1 MANRETWATRMGFIL
16 AAVGSAVG
24 LGNIWRFPFQ
34 TAESGG
40 AAFVLV
46 YLLFVGAI
54 GIPTLLVE
62 FVIGRRAK
70 RNAIG
75 AYKQLGHSRWTFV
88 GVIGILTGF
97 IILSYYSV
105 VAGWVLRYFFD
116 SLAGAYFS
124 EPESYFGSIASGG
137 TAILFHAVFMAVTVA
152 IVAFGIQR
160 GIERGVTFMMPTLFV
175 VLIGLVIYAA
185 QLEGAGEAYD
195 YYLSPNFQV
204 LVENAGSILP
214 AAAGQAFYT
223 LSLGIGSMITYASYL
238 KTNRNLVVDGITI
251 TALNTLVSLLMG
263 FVVFPLLFTM
273 GVSPEESGPNA
284 MFVSLATAFANLP
297 TGQLLGAIFFGVA
310 TIAALLSSI
319 ALLELI
325 VAYLIDTYGIT
336 RKVAVFR
343 SGIAMFIL
351 GIPPALS
358 MTILGLYD
366 GLISQVVIILSGL
379 LLAVFGGWVFS
390 KDALAELQLGA
401 GDLGGWGNAWLWLVR
416 VPVVV
421 VLVVSLVLGVG
432 KFSEQL
438 RGLISG

>member
-1 MANRETWATRMGFIL
+1 
-16 AAVGSAVG
+16 
-24 LGNIWRFPFQ
+24 
-34 TAESGG
+34 
-40 AAFVLV
+40 
-46 YLLFVGAI
+46 
-54 GIPTLLVE
+54 
-62 FVIGRRAK
+62 
-70 RNAIG
+70 
-75 AYKQLGHSRWTFV
+75 
-88 GVIGILTGF
+88 
-97 IILSYYSV
+97 
-105 VAGWVLRYFFD
+105 
-116 SLAGAYFS
+116 
-124 EPESYFGSIASGG
+124 
-137 TAILFHAVFMAVTVA
+137 
-152 IVAFGIQR
+152 
-160 GIERGVTFMMPTLFV
+160 MMPTLFV